1 MQESRHE
8 AILENQGPPRIW
20 AVTEY
25 YHPNFSG
32 AAIQSHRILSR
43 LAARGSDVCVWTAAD
58 QAARQLAAAPLQ
70 LDGVRIEYLPVIRR
84 RTWDCLAA
92 WPCGQRAAVSL
103 NRLLRGLS
111 FHVRLAW
118 RLLRRGRRY
127 DVLQFY
133 IVDDFT
139 WLVIAAARL
148 RGVQT
153 VIQISLLGAD
163 DPLSFRPS
171 LLGLSTAIKRSCFH
185 RVDRVIGLSQ
195 ALTRSCELA
204 GIDPHRVVRIPNGVD
219 LQQFA
224 PAGTDQAAIRR
235 HLGLDPQRRYLVF
248 VGSAIHRKGIDVLI
262 AAFIAGAGPTPDVE
276 LLIVGP
282 CDFSDRTRHAPARQH
297 LVEQLRDRLRR
308 HGLAE
313 RVHWIGQVENVQQY
327 LQAADLFF
335 FPTRREGLPN
345 ALAEAMACGLPV
357 LASCLDG
364 ITTDLVR
371 DGREGR
377 LIAGHEP
384 ADYARALRELL
395 GDSALLAQMGR
406 SARRRIEDQ
415 FALDGI
421 VERYAVLYRELAEQK
436 NRRKIE

>member
-8 AILENQGPPRIW
+8 AIPDNQGPPRIW

-25 YHPNFSG
+25 YSSELFRCRHP
-32 AAIQSHRILSR
+32 AHRILSR
-43 LAARGSDVCVWTAAD
+43 LAARGFDVCVWTAAD
-58 QAARQLAAAPLQ
+58 QAARELAAAPRQ

-84 RTWDCLAA
+84 RRTWVCLAA

-118 RLLRRGRRY
+118 RLLRRGRR
-127 DVLQFY
+127 DDILQFY

-139 WLVIAAARL
+139 WLVIAAARW

-204 GIDPHRVVRIPNGVD
+204 GIDPHHVVRIPNGVD

-235 HLGLDPQRRYLVF
+235 V
-248 VGSAIHRKGIDVLI
+248 
-262 AAFIAGAGPTPDVE
+262 
-276 LLIVGP
+276 
-282 CDFSDRTRHAPARQH
+282 
-297 LVEQLRDRLRR
+297 
-308 HGLAE
+308 
-313 RVHWIGQVENVQQY
+313 W
-327 LQAADLFF
+327 
-335 FPTRREGLPN
+335 
-345 ALAEAMACGLPV
+345 
-357 LASCLDG
+357 ASTHSDG
-364 ITTDLVR
+364 ISSL
-371 DGREGR
+371 
-377 LIAGHEP
+377 
-384 ADYARALRELL
+384 
-395 GDSALLAQMGR
+395 
-406 SARRRIEDQ
+406 SARRST
-415 FALDGI
+415 A
-421 VERYAVLYRELAEQK
+421 RESTCSSTRSSTVPVP
-436 NRRKIE
+436 RRM